1 MNSQNLE
8 IDRFPT
14 GVEGLD
20 VITKGGFLATGVYI
34 IQGVPGTGKTILAN
48 EICYRHIASGGR
60 AVYVTLLAESHTRM
74 LQHLRSMAFFDES
87 VIPERL
93 FYVSAFRTLE
103 EEGLKGLIALL
114 RREIRA
120 QKVSLLVLDG
130 LVAAEESA
138 STPRDFKKFIHEL
151 QGHAVANGCTA
162 LLLTSGAGEMV
173 SAEHTMVDGLIELCD
188 EHHGVRNQ
196 RTLRVR
202 KFRGSASLRG
212 AHAFR
217 ITTQGI
223 RLFPRIEAWLD
234 HPSTTDFGH
243 GSKVTSGSASID
255 RMLHGGICTSSVTAI
270 VGPTGA
276 GKTLFALQFLAQSSK
291 EEPGLMFNFYE
302 TRARLVA
309 KSKAVG
315 NDLTPLLEKGHVEI
329 LWHSQGE
336 HLLDELGHELLR
348 AVAARG
354 VKRLAIDGLGALV
367 EGAPDR
373 ERIGRFMACLMNEL
387 RARNVATLLNVE
399 STDIVGPHVKMP
411 IAGMSAIVENLI
423 FLRFVERDAILSR
436 LISVTKMRNSGYDE
450 HVREFFITSQGMKAG
465 DPLFGLDQALTGVPR
480 TQSAKRRLPARARKK
495 TRR

>member
-8 IDRFPT
+8 IERFPT

-20 VITKGGFLATGVYI
+20 VITKGGLLATGVYI

-48 EICYRHIASGGR
+48 EICYRHIAGGGR

-74 LQHLRSMAFFDES
+74 LQHLRSMEFFDES

-103 EEGLKGLIALL
+103 EEGLKGLMALL

-138 STPRDFKKFIHEL
+138 PTPRDFKKFIHEL
-151 QGHAVANGCTA
+151 QGHAVANGCTV
-162 LLLTSGAGEMV
+162 LLLTSGRGEMV
-173 SAEHTMVDGLIELCD
+173 SAEHTMVDGLIELSD

-217 ITTQGI
+217 ITGQGI
-223 RLFPRIEAWLD
+223 RLYPRIEAWLD
-234 HPSTTDFGH
+234 HPSTTDHGH
-243 GSKVTSGSASID
+243 GSKITSGSASID

-291 EEPGLMFNFYE
+291 AEPGLMFNFYE
-302 TRARLVA
+302 TQGRLVA

-315 NDLTPLLEKGHVEI
+315 HDLAPLLDKGHLEI
-329 LWHSQGE
+329 RWHSQGE
-336 HLLDELGHELLR
+336 HLLDELAHELLR

-367 EGAPDR
+367 EAAPDP

-387 RARNVATLLNVE
+387 RARSVATLLNVE
-399 STDIVGPHVKMP
+399 SSDIVGPQVRMP
-411 IAGMSAIVENLI
+411 IPGMSAIVENLI
-423 FLRFVERDAILSR
+423 FLRFVEHNATLSR

-450 HVREFFITSQGMKAG
+450 YVREFFITNKGMSAG
-465 DPLFGLDQALTGVPR
+465 EPLRGLDQALTGVPR
-480 TQSAKRRLPARARKK
+480 TQPAAGSPVRVKKKSRR
-495 TRR
+495 